1 MFKDRHQ
8 VALDL
13 LDNDN
18 SESFYEY
25 KIILFLNKPKSKSQL
40 KMLHKKAD
48 LIVFSNGCWKDIFD
62 EFG

>member
-1 MFKDRHQ
+1 MLKDRHQ

-13 LDNDN
+13 LDDD

-25 KIILFLNKPKSKSQL
+25 KILLFLNKPKSKAQL
-40 KMLHKKAD
+40 KILHKKTD
-48 LIVFSNGCWKDIFD
+48 LIVFSNGCWRDIFD

>member
-13 LDNDN
+13 LDDD
-18 SESFYEY
+18 SDSFYEY
-25 KIILFLNKPKSKSQL
+25 KILLFLNKPKSKSQL
-40 KMLHKKAD
+40 KILHNKAD
-48 LIVFSNGCWKDIFD
+48 LIVFSNGCWRDIFD